1 MRNLLALIGLAVV
14 ALAAIG
20 WYCEWYKLTVT
31 RDQSGQPE
39 IKTTVNTEKVA
50 DDSSAFFKRMEQ
62 LVTDKVRSGE
72 QKPEPSTAPGGLP
85 GPVAPVKGQAPSRFD
100 APVSGPLAPVKG
112 TTPRNAE
119 VDETGEPGE

>member
-39 IKTTVNTEKVA
+39 IKTTVNTDKVA
-50 DDSSAFFKRMEQ
+50 DDSSAFFKRMEE
-62 LVTDKVRSGE
+62 LVSEKVRAGE
-72 QKPEPSTAPGGLP
+72 KKPEPSTTPSNIP
-85 GPVAPVKGQAPSRFD
+85 GPIAPVKGQAPTRFSE
-100 APVSGPLAPVKG
+100 PVSGPLAPVKG
-112 TTPRNAE
+112 TTER
-119 VDETGEPGE
+119 GSR